1 MSLSVATRYA
11 VRSLGRNLRRTL
23 LSAVGVGVGC
33 AIGLVT
39 IGWIRG
45 ERMLFVRAAA
55 ESGAGHLRVAPAA
68 WPERHDDS
76 LRLHDTARALAAARS
91 LEGVRVATPRAR
103 TQALLAL
110 GTRTSSVEM
119 VGVDPRTEAR
129 ALRFVKHIAH
139 GRYLRAGDRDAVV
152 IGQALAKRLDAAVDD
167 DLVAT
172 AVDASGAMQST
183 MLHIVG
189 IIDTGSREI
198 DLALCQVMLPDVER
212 LTGRPGAG
220 EVTLLLQDASTL
232 QVARSSLASRV
243 PRGDVVLAW
252 YDVSPELR
260 AGVDIDNAWANV
272 TVLIVLFVVL
282 LGVASAQ
289 LTAVLER
296 RRELAVLAAV
306 GMRARVMVR
315 LVLAEGLALGIAGA
329 VLGLAIGTPSLWYL
343 ADHGVDISSMMQGDL
358 TLSGVLVDPVFHA
371 DLGLWVV
378 PYALVLAIA
387 ATVLASIY
395 PAWFAARTDPAV
407 SLRAAP

>member
-1 MSLSVATRYA
+1 MNVSVATRYA

-23 LSAVGVGVGC
+23 LSAVGVGIGC

-39 IGWIRG
+39 IGWVRG
-45 ERMLFVRAAA
+45 ERSLFVRAAA
-55 ESGAGHLRVAPAA
+55 ESGAGHLRIAPAGWA
-68 WPERHDDS
+68 RRHDDA
-76 LRLHDTARALAAARS
+76 LRLRDPEHELAAARA
-91 LEGVRVATPRAR
+91 LDGVAIATPRVR

-110 GTRTSSVEM
+110 GTRTSSVEI

-129 ALRFVKHIAH
+129 ALRFVRHVSR
-139 GRYLRAGDRDAVV
+139 GRYLRPGDDNAVV
-152 IGQALAKRLDAAVDD
+152 VGRALARRLDADLDD

-172 AVDASGAMQST
+172 AIGAGGSMQST

-189 IIDTGSREI
+189 IVDTGSREI
-198 DLALCQVMLPDVER
+198 DLALCQVMLSDAER
-212 LTGRPGAG
+212 LTGRPGLG
-220 EVTLLLQDASTL
+220 EVTLLLRDAETL
-232 QVARSSLASRV
+232 EAARQALASAV
-243 PRGDVVLAW
+243 APGDTVLAW

-260 AGVDIDNAWANV
+260 AGVDIDAAWANV
-272 TVLIVLFVVL
+272 TIIIVLFVVF

-296 RRELAVLAAV
+296 RRELAVLAAI
-306 GMRARVMVR
+306 GMRTRVMVR
-315 LVLAEGLALGIAGA
+315 LVLAEGLALGLAGA
-329 VLGLAIGTPSLWYL
+329 LFALGIGVPALWYL
-343 ADHGVDISSMMQGDL
+343 SSHGVDIRALVQGDL

-378 PYALVLAIA
+378 PYALVLAVA